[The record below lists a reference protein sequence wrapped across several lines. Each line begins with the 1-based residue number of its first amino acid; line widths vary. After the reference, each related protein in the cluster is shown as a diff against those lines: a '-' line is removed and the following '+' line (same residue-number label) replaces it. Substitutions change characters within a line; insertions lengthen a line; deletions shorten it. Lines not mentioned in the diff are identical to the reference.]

1 MFCSRLLLFGAL
13 GVFAG
18 ILMAQAPDTA
28 TLKGQVTDES
38 HAAVAGVQITVR
50 STLTNLERYA
60 HSDLLGSFSV
70 SGLPIGSYALT
81 VHKDGFAEASGELT
95 LVAGTT
101 ASRFNSMFR
110 PFKTRFW

>member
-1 MFCSRLLLFGAL
+1 
-13 GVFAG
+13 
-18 ILMAQAPDTA
+18 
-28 TLKGQVTDES
+28 
-38 HAAVAGVQITVR
+38 VQITVR